1 MGAVMA
7 PVLHRLDTVTSTMD
21 VLHQLAARDAEE
33 GTAVVAQEQLAGRGS
48 RGRSWHSPRGGLWL
62 SVLLRKA
69 AGADVLSLRVG
80 LAVEG
85 ALRALAPDLPLALK
99 WPNDLM
105 LRDRKLGGIL
115 CEARWSGDAPA
126 WVAVGIGINVR
137 NPIPEALEADAIRL
151 TEVLPD
157 ATVDAVLDALLPRL
171 RAVDATSPALA
182 ESECADLAA
191 CDWLRGRRVL
201 RPVEGW
207 AEGIEADGALRVRQD
222 GGAVVPVRAGS
233 VELAEPSN
241 WP

>member
-1 MGAVMA
+1 M
-7 PVLHRLDTVTSTMD
+7 LHRFDTVTSTMD
-21 VLHQLAARDAEE
+21 VLHRLAARGAEE
-33 GTAVVAQEQLAGRGS
+33 GTVVVAEVQLAGRGS

-62 SVLLRKA
+62 SALLRPA

-80 LAVEG
+80 LAVESG
-85 ALRALAPDLPLALK
+85 LRSLASGLPLALK
-99 WPNDLM
+99 WPNDVM

-115 CEARWSGDAPA
+115 CEARWSGDTPA

-137 NPIPEALEADAIRL
+137 NPIPEAMGKSAIGL

-157 ATVDAVLDALLPRL
+157 ATPDDVLEALLPRL
-171 RAVDATSPALA
+171 SSVDAASSVLT
-182 ESECADLAA
+182 ERECAELAA

-207 AEGIEADGALRVRQD
+207 AEGIEGDGALRVRQD

-241 WP
+241 SP